1 MSGLA
6 GRRILFIGIGFYD
19 YEKCVVARLRE
30 QGAEV
35 VAFEDRPE
43 VMREGL
49 RAGLL
54 RRLRWGASRV
64 AHRHEQRIL
73 DQATDY
79 RFDQVIVIKGTEL
92 STWLLGE
99 LRVRLPGA
107 EFVLYQWDSL
117 ARLPGIQERLPF
129 FDRVLTFDRH
139 DALAHPELAFRPLF
153 FRESTGIRRDEIPAC
168 DIDISFV
175 GWLHSDRLAAVRR
188 MEADARAQGLSIYV
202 YLFTGVFTWLRL
214 LAKGNANG
222 IYLRPLPYGKLIEIN
237 KRSKCILDLPHA
249 AQTGLTMR
257 AIEALGL
264 GKKLITTATDISN
277 YDFYAAANVKVLHGD
292 ASTID
297 RAFVERAPAPV
308 PTSVVRRYSLDAWIA
323 DVAGAGG
330 RRSLAPEAGTGNGY

>member
-19 YEKCVVARLRE
+19 YEKSVVARLRE
-30 QGAEV
+30 HGAEV

-49 RAGLL
+49 GAGLL
-54 RRLRWGASRV
+54 RRLRWGADLIAR
-64 AHRHEQRIL
+64 RHEQRIV
-73 DQATDY
+73 DQAGKH
-79 RFDQVIVIKGTEL
+79 RFHQVIVIKGVEL
-92 STWLLGE
+92 STWLLSE
-99 LRVRLPGA
+99 LRARLPEA

-129 FDRVLTFDRH
+129 FHRVLTFDRH

-153 FRESTGIRRDEIPAC
+153 FRESTSGHRNDVPTC

-188 MEADARAQGLSIYV
+188 MQAQARAQGLSIYV
-202 YLFTGVFTWLRL
+202 YLYTGVFTWLRL
-214 LAKGNANG
+214 LAKGNADG
-222 IYLRPLPYGKLIEIN
+222 IYLRPLPYRKLIEIN

-277 YDFYAAANVKVLHGD
+277 YDFYAAANVQVLHGE
-292 ASTID
+292 APTID
-297 RAFVERAPAPV
+297 RAFVEQAPAQV
-308 PTSVVRRYSLDAWIA
+308 PGSVVHRYSLDAWIA
-323 DVAGAGG
+323 DVAGEG
-330 RRSLAPEAGTGNGY
+330 RGASLAPAAVGNGS